1 MFDLFGYSGEV
12 SGRRTLEPPQELWRA
27 GAREL
32 AHGVVERLSLAR
44 QALAEVGQFLAE
56 IESRGP
62 MELFGHGSTAGW
74 FAETARITP
83 KEARDTV
90 ARALALNEGRNLD
103 GTPAAAFA
111 PLAGAAAAEGA
122 LGHQQLDPLLKVL
135 KKIPAEI
142 SPEERSGAERTLV
155 TLARHA
161 GPREIIIAGEDLL
174 AHLDPDGDEPK
185 DEDLKPPSREVFLR
199 ERDDGWWRLNGLLDP
214 EFGARANAL
223 FETWGQRRPVDE
235 DGNHDLRGPAE
246 RNGDAL
252 FDAIHYAMTN
262 DKAPTL
268 SGDRT
273 TVVVTI
279 PLETLS
285 SGLGSA
291 CVDGVT
297 RITARHA
304 RMPACDAKIIPV
316 VLGSESE
323 PLDIGR
329 AARTVTPGQR
339 RALNLRD
346 RGCAFPGCRR
356 RPKQCEAHHV
366 LPWGSL
372 GDTDLGNLCLL
383 CRYHH
388 MVIHGQSGW
397 QVRMAAD
404 GRPEFIPPQYLDP
417 LQTPRRNTR

>member
-1 MFDLFGYSGEV
+1 MS
-12 SGRRTLEPPQELWRA
+12 SRRTLEPPQELWRA

-44 QALAEVGQFLAE
+44 QALAEIGQFLVE

-74 FAETARITP
+74 YAETARITP
-83 KEARDTV
+83 EEARKTV
-90 ARALALNEGRNLD
+90 ARAKAVNDGHNLD
-103 GTPAAAFA
+103 GTPAPASA
-111 PLAGAAAAEGA
+111 PIAGAAAAEGD
-122 LGHQQLDPLLKVL
+122 LGHQQLDPLLAAL

-142 SPEERSGAERTLV
+142 SAEDRSGAEQILV
-155 TLARHA
+155 DLARRAEPQEITNA
-161 GPREIIIAGEDLL
+161 GADLL
-174 AHLDPDGDEPK
+174 AHLDPDGSEPK

-199 ERDDGWWRLNGLLDP
+199 KRDDGWWRLNGLLDP

-223 FETWGQRRPVDE
+223 FETWGQRRPVDD
-235 DGNHDLRGPAE
+235 DGNRDPRTPAE
-246 RNGDAL
+246 RHGDAL

-279 PLETLS
+279 PLDSLRT
-285 SGLGSA
+285 GLGAA
-291 CVDGVT
+291 CVDGVSQ
-297 RITARHA
+297 ITARHA
-304 RMPACDAKIIPV
+304 RMLACDAKIIPA
-316 VLGSESE
+316 VLGTESE

-346 RGCAFPGCRR
+346 HGCAFPGCRR
-356 RPKQCEAHHV
+356 RPKHCEAHHI
-366 LPWGSL
+366 LPWGEL
-372 GDTDLGNLCLL
+372 GDTDLHNLCLL

-388 MVIHGQSGW
+388 LVIHGLSGW

-404 GRPEFIPPQYLDP
+404 GRPEFVPPQYLDP
-417 LQTPRRNTR
+417 LQKPRRNTIHS